1 MVSQAPGRCS
11 SARWGPGAGAAS
23 LTSHLCSRS
32 VSDCWLSV
40 EKVRGSIDGWRL
52 LIVVCPSLLLLP
64 LWCRCPPGGRCRLVS
79 EPICEE
85 RSCMELGAH
94 NVNIGTWLSLFLSR
108 AHSSFWITSTL
119 GWDFTISKYHSTNI
133 LVIYVL
139 LFSPNQKN
147 MLIFYECNQIFILT
161 SSLYEILSIYLQSV
175 AQKIAPQT
183 HSDFQILMQTLS
195 LGLLESGACWV
206 SLPSP
211 LLPLFLFAVNRT
223 FYCIYLI

>member
-11 SARWGPGAGAAS
+11 SARRGGTGPRAGAAS

-64 LWCRCPPGGRCRLVS
+64 PLWCRRCPPGGRCRLVS

-94 NVNIGTWLSLFLSR
+94 NVNIGTWLSLSLSIARSLFFLNNLYVR
-108 AHSSFWITSTL
+108 VGDL
-119 GWDFTISKYHSTNI
+119 TISKYYSKNI
-133 LVIYVL
+133 LIIYVL
-139 LFSPNQKN
+139 MFSPNQKI
-147 MLIFYECNQIFILT
+147 MLIY
-161 SSLYEILSIYLQSV
+161 
-175 AQKIAPQT
+175 
-183 HSDFQILMQTLS
+183 
-195 LGLLESGACWV
+195 
-206 SLPSP
+206 
-211 LLPLFLFAVNRT
+211 
-223 FYCIYLI
+223 

>member
-11 SARWGPGAGAAS
+11 RARRGGTGPRAGAAS

-64 LWCRCPPGGRCRLVS
+64 PLWCRRCPPGGRCRLVS

-108 AHSSFWITSTL
+108 AHSSFWIASTL
-119 GWDFTISKYHSTNI
+119 GCDLTFSKYYSTNTLI
-133 LVIYVL
+133 IYVL
-139 LFSPNQKN
+139 SFSPNQKII
-147 MLIFYECNQIFILT
+147 LIF
-161 SSLYEILSIYLQSV
+161 
-175 AQKIAPQT
+175 
-183 HSDFQILMQTLS
+183 
-195 LGLLESGACWV
+195 
-206 SLPSP
+206 
-211 LLPLFLFAVNRT
+211 
-223 FYCIYLI
+223 

>member
-11 SARWGPGAGAAS
+11 SARRGGTGPRAGAAS

-64 LWCRCPPGGRCRLVS
+64 PLWCRRCPPGGRCRLVS

-94 NVNIGTWLSLFLSR
+94 NVNIGTWLSLSLSIARSLFFLNNLYVR
-108 AHSSFWITSTL
+108 VGDL
-119 GWDFTISKYHSTNI
+119 TISKWYSKNI
-133 LVIYVL
+133 LIIYVL
-139 LFSPNQKN
+139 MFSPNQKI
-147 MLIFYECNQIFILT
+147 MLIY
-161 SSLYEILSIYLQSV
+161 
-175 AQKIAPQT
+175 
-183 HSDFQILMQTLS
+183 
-195 LGLLESGACWV
+195 
-206 SLPSP
+206 
-211 LLPLFLFAVNRT
+211 
-223 FYCIYLI
+223 

>member
-11 SARWGPGAGAAS
+11 SARRGGTGPRAGAAS

-94 NVNIGTWLSLFLSR
+94 NVNIGTWLSLSLSIARSLFFLNNLYVR
-108 AHSSFWITSTL
+108 VGDL
-119 GWDFTISKYHSTNI
+119 TISKYYSKNI
-133 LVIYVL
+133 LIIYVL
-139 LFSPNQKN
+139 MFSPNQKI
-147 MLIFYECNQIFILT
+147 MLIY
-161 SSLYEILSIYLQSV
+161 
-175 AQKIAPQT
+175 
-183 HSDFQILMQTLS
+183 
-195 LGLLESGACWV
+195 
-206 SLPSP
+206 
-211 LLPLFLFAVNRT
+211 
-223 FYCIYLI
+223 

>member
-11 SARWGPGAGAAS
+11 SARRGGTGPRAGAAS

-64 LWCRCPPGGRCRLVS
+64 PLWCRRCPPGGRCRLVS

-94 NVNIGTWLSLFLSR
+94 NVNIGTWLSLSLSIARSLFFLNNLYVR
-108 AHSSFWITSTL
+108 VGDL
-119 GWDFTISKYHSTNI
+119 TISKWYSKNI
-133 LVIYVL
+133 LIIYVL
-139 LFSPNQKN
+139 MISPNQKI
-147 MLIFYECNQIFILT
+147 MLIY
-161 SSLYEILSIYLQSV
+161 
-175 AQKIAPQT
+175 
-183 HSDFQILMQTLS
+183 
-195 LGLLESGACWV
+195 
-206 SLPSP
+206 
-211 LLPLFLFAVNRT
+211 
-223 FYCIYLI
+223 